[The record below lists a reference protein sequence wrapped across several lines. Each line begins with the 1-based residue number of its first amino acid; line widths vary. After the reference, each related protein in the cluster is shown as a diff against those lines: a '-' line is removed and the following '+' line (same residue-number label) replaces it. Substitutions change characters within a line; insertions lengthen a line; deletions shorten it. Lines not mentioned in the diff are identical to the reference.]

1 MTKENVLYNLC
12 SKTSITY
19 AKLYRSTHLKSQA
32 HALVIKYKLGAGA
45 EYLFLPFNMHLML
58 LNFFDYRYL
67 SVSIKLMGS
76 GVVQKVF
83 CEFAAAKTSLN
94 MISTICIYTYIWLS
108 KVQGGY

>member
-1 MTKENVLYNLC
+1 MLYNLC

-19 AKLYRSTHLKSQA
+19 AKLYRGTHLKSKA
-32 HALVIKYKLGAGA
+32 HALVIKFKGLERHELLLPENLPCA
-45 EYLFLPFNMHLML
+45 EYLFLPFNMHFML

-94 MISTICIYTYIWLS
+94 MISTICIYMH
-108 KVQGGY
+108 VFG